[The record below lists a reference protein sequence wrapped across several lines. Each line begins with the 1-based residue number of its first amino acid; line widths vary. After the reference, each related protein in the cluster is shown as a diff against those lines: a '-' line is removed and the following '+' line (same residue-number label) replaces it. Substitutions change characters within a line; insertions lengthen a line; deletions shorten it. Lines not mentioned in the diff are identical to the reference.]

1 MDDWRVSEDWL
12 MPSWEFV
19 FVVGDCDVLAC
30 EAVRD
35 ACVSHTI
42 LVGIMG
48 SRVVLRDPIQVDSI
62 FSSSAA
68 VTILTPLNSPTF
80 KR

>member
-1 MDDWRVSEDWL
+1 MNLLPLRRLFVAEDGDVS
-12 MPSWEFV
+12 
-19 FVVGDCDVLAC
+19 AY

-35 ACVSHTI
+35 AWVSHTM
-42 LVGIMG
+42 LVGLME
-48 SRVVLRDPIQVDSI
+48 SHVVLRDNIQVDSI

-68 VTILTPLNSPTF
+68 VTILTSLNSPTF

>member
-1 MDDWRVSEDWL
+1 MAFGEV
-12 MPSWEFV
+12 V
-19 FVVGDCDVLAC
+19 FVVGDGGVLAC

>member
-1 MDDWRVSEDWL
+1 MAFEEV
-12 MPSWEFV
+12 V
-19 FVVGDCDVLAC
+19 FVVEDGDVLAY

-35 ACVSHTI
+35 ACGSHTI
-42 LVGIMG
+42 LVGIMR
-48 SRVVLRDPIQVDSI
+48 SRVVLRNPIQVDSI